1 MEKLFADFFYNLVQ
15 FPFTRSEIRPECYH
29 QKLNIRVIL
38 RDATDLQLAIWN
50 LGDFKKIPEMPRID
64 G

>member
-29 QKLNIRVIL
+29 QKLNIRVFL
-38 RDATDLQLAIWN
+38 RDATDLQLAI
-50 LGDFKKIPEMPRID
+50 
-64 G
+64 